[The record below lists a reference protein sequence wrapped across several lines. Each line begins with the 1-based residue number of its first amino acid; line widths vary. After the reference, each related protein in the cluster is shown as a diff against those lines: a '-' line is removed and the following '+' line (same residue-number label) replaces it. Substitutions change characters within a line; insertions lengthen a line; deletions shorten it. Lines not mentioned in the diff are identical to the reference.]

1 MKRPI
6 AVSNASE
13 EALTLPFT
21 SSHKL
26 SHSYRDENSSPYH
39 SYNNT
44 HTSDTESLSDSSK
57 KIRKKRNTYQKI
69 SDDIRVDLLES
80 VQNGETLK
88 AAAKRHKINYSS
100 AKSILHT
107 YRKEGRILKKSAQE
121 RTIKRK
127 SSATE
132 ETKQS
137 AKILKSCKKDNIKVT
152 PKSSRFARSRSFN
165 PEKIK
170 TESVDSAFQDKD
182 EVKTATTASDKN
194 CNSLSKTDY
203 YLPEQ
208 EEKSDYQPLTIAP
221 TYHMNH
227 PTFIKEEE
235 SAIKMLLNPENRG
248 LLEANHGH
256 RDTLKN
262 IGAGHAEYEEENSAN
277 RYRLFDNLYVNHN
290 NVHLPEVGNVHMYGE
305 SPERAHNFLPKEFES
320 FNDMINPLQTRSSH
334 FEEYYH
340 NSNSFLNPRR
350 FNTFPNI
357 DDKYKRA
364 ENRMD
369 YESHDDHSIHFSD
382 RSFMD
387 PQRFFQ
393 ENLAKTSLM
402 NYNGNVTGY
411 RKKSHEFY

>member
-13 EALTLPFT
+13 EALSLPFT

-132 ETKQS
+132 ETKQP
-137 AKILKSCKKDNIKVT
+137 AKILKTCKKDNIKTT
-152 PKSSRFARSRSFN
+152 PKSSRFGRNRNFN

-170 TESVDSAFQDKD
+170 TESIDSTFQDKD
-182 EVKTATTASDKN
+182 EVKTAATVSDKN

-208 EEKSDYQPLTIAP
+208 EEKSDYQPLTITP

-227 PTFIKEEE
+227 PSFIKEEE
-235 SAIKMLLNPENRG
+235 SAIKMLEN
-248 LLEANHGH
+248 NQGH

-262 IGAGHAEYEEENSAN
+262 IGAGHAEYEEENASN
-277 RYRLFDNLYVNHN
+277 RYRLFDNLYMNHN
-290 NVHLPEVGNVHMYGE
+290 NVHHTEAGNAQMYGE
-305 SPERAHNFLPKEFES
+305 SPERANNFLTKEFES

-357 DDKYKRA
+357 DDRYKRG

-369 YESHDDHSIHFSD
+369 YESHDDHSMH
-382 RSFMD
+382 FMD

-402 NYNGNVTGY
+402 NYNGSVTGY